1 MENLFEKLMD
11 QIKMTPN
18 LRRSRQFEHADIEN
32 VEVHTAS
39 KLWHFQLIFDEILPI
54 DTYKLL
60 TELTETAFST
70 IARTE
75 ISVSSREIVIDEQKL
90 NDYYQY
96 ALTLPELCDSAFS
109 SIFKKY
115 HVELQEEKIQLM
127 VEDNPRMDF
136 FVEKYFPILE
146 EKFADFGFGK
156 LKIIPVVDQ
165 QLTNLQVA
173 AHAEKVAAR
182 LAAQTAEQAQ
192 VLELKKQRSEE
203 RESKNT
209 REAKPEFVETALSDG
224 IFFGRKISGQS
235 PITSMSFIAGE
246 GFGVIFEGLVFEAA
260 HREFTGKE
268 SGKVNHI
275 LELKMADETSTF
287 MISKWGR
294 KDEEIAQFDQIVST
308 VKAMNEKIL
317 TDGADNFTDSL
328 SDALWL
334 RVQGNIEHDKYK
346 DDLVMTANAVVEI
359 KPKPTID
366 RVALQI
372 KAVKSDKIQLGRE
385 IKNNE
390 PVTPMRSVSEFSTN
404 GPVVF

>member
-1 MENLFEKLMD
+1 MD
-11 QIKMTPN
+11 QIKMPPN

-115 HVELQEEKIQLM
+115 HLELQEEKIQLM

-165 QLTNLQVA
+165 QLTDLQVA

-192 VLELKKQRSEE
+192 VSELKNNAQR
-203 RESKNT
+203 N
-209 REAKPEFVETALSDG
+209 V
-224 IFFGRKISGQS
+224 
-235 PITSMSFIAGE
+235 
-246 GFGVIFEGLVFEAA
+246 
-260 HREFTGKE
+260 
-268 SGKVNHI
+268 KVKI
-275 LELKMADETSTF
+275 LE
-287 MISKWGR
+287 
-294 KDEEIAQFDQIVST
+294 
-308 VKAMNEKIL
+308 
-317 TDGADNFTDSL
+317 
-328 SDALWL
+328 
-334 RVQGNIEHDKYK
+334 
-346 DDLVMTANAVVEI
+346 
-359 KPKPTID
+359 KPNQN
-366 RVALQI
+366 L
-372 KAVKSDKIQLGRE
+372 
-385 IKNNE
+385 
-390 PVTPMRSVSEFSTN
+390 
-404 GPVVF
+404 

>member
-11 QIKMTPN
+11 QIKMPPN

-75 ISVSSREIVIDEQKL
+75 ISVSSREIVIDEQNL

-115 HVELQEEKIQLM
+115 HLELQEEKIQLM

-165 QLTNLQVA
+165 QLTDLQVA
-173 AHAEKVAAR
+173 A
-182 LAAQTAEQAQ
+182 
-192 VLELKKQRSEE
+192 
-203 RESKNT
+203 
-209 REAKPEFVETALSDG
+209 
-224 IFFGRKISGQS
+224 
-235 PITSMSFIAGE
+235 
-246 GFGVIFEGLVFEAA
+246 
-260 HREFTGKE
+260 
-268 SGKVNHI
+268 
-275 LELKMADETSTF
+275 
-287 MISKWGR
+287 
-294 KDEEIAQFDQIVST
+294 
-308 VKAMNEKIL
+308 
-317 TDGADNFTDSL
+317 
-328 SDALWL
+328 
-334 RVQGNIEHDKYK
+334 
-346 DDLVMTANAVVEI
+346 
-359 KPKPTID
+359 
-366 RVALQI
+366 
-372 KAVKSDKIQLGRE
+372 
-385 IKNNE
+385 
-390 PVTPMRSVSEFSTN
+390 
-404 GPVVF
+404 